1 MEIKYTWEITA
12 MEVILNQDG
21 LSNVVSNIDWRLIAT
36 VDGEKYRAEQW
47 AKQYVSAP
55 DADTFTNYEDL
66 TKEEVISWLE
76 NVLDVA
82 QLKENLAYQIDLQA
96 NPITAIL
103 PPPFQN

>member
-1 MEIKYTWEITA
+1 

-21 LSNVVSNIDWRLIAT
+21 LSNVVNNIDWRLIAT
-36 VDGEKYRAEQW
+36 VNGEKYRAEQW

-66 TKEEVISWLE
+66 TREQVISWLE

-82 QLKENLAYQIDLQA
+82 QLKESLAYQIDLQA